1 MAIENKLSFFLE
13 KPKSRIKDIAIERI
27 LFLFALVSILVI
39 TIIFLFLVK
48 EGIPTLWEVP
58 LSNFWGGV
66 WQAQSTQ
73 PKYGV
78 LPLLSGSLLITV
90 GAILIAVPI
99 SISFAIYLAE
109 LADSKIRNF
118 LKPFMELLTGIP
130 SVVYG
135 FIALTAVADIT
146 HTLFGTEFRLNA
158 LNGAIILAVMVIP
171 TITSIS
177 EDALRSIPFEFKRAG
192 LALGATHWQVTSK
205 VIFPAALPGIVVSIM
220 LGVGRA
226 LGETMAV
233 LMAAG
238 NAPILTLNIFSAVQ
252 TMTATIAIEMGEVPF
267 GTVHYHALFA
277 IGILLFVVTFVINLI
292 AELAMQRIRRY
303 YQ

>member
-1 MAIENKLSFFLE
+1 LTKFSFFFE
-13 KPKSRIKDIAIERI
+13 KPKSRIIDILIERI
-27 LFLFALVSILVI
+27 LFLFALVSIIVI
-39 TIIFLFLVK
+39 AIIFIFLLR

-58 LSNFWGGV
+58 LTNFWSKI
-66 WQAQSTQ
+66 WQAQSAE

-78 LPLLSGSLLITV
+78 LPLLSGSFLITG

-99 SISFAIYLAE
+99 SVSFAVYLAE
-109 LADSKIRNF
+109 LANSKIRNF

-130 SVVYG
+130 SVVFG
-135 FIALTAVADIT
+135 FIALTALADIT
-146 HTLFGTEFRLNA
+146 HTLFNTDFRLNA

-177 EDALRSIPFEFKRAG
+177 EDSLRSIPFEFKRAG

-277 IGILLFVVTFVINLI
+277 IGILLFVITFIFNLI
-292 AELAMQRIRRY
+292 A
-303 YQ
+303 